1 MLKLIIG
8 KKGTGK
14 TKQLIDGINE
24 AVHTEKG
31 HIVFV
36 NNGTRHVFDLNS
48 KVRLIDTSEYS
59 IKKYN
64 TFYGFLCGIMAQD
77 FDISYVFV
85 DGINKII
92 TEDDI
97 LKNEELFENLDTI
110 SKQHGVNIIITVS
123 IDVADAPEY
132 MKKYL

>member
-1 MLKLIIG
+1 MLKLIVG

-24 AVHTEKG
+24 AVNTEKG

-36 NNGTRHVFDLNS
+36 NNGTRHVFDLSS

-64 TFYGFLCGIMAQD
+64 TFYGFLCGVMAQD
-77 FDISYVFV
+77 YDISYIFV

-92 TEDDI
+92 PEDDI
-97 LKNEELFENLDTI
+97 LKNDELFENLNAI
-110 SKQHGVNIIITVS
+110 SEQHNINIIITVS
-123 IDVADAPEY
+123 IDIADAPEY

>member
-36 NNGTRHVFDLNS
+36 NNGTRHVFDLSS

-77 FDISYVFV
+77 YDISYIFV

-92 TEDDI
+92 PEDDI
-97 LKNEELFENLDTI
+97 LKNDELFENLDAI
-110 SKQHGVNIIITVS
+110 SKQHSVNIIITVS
-123 IDVADAPEY
+123 IDINDAPEY

>member
-36 NNGTRHVFDLNS
+36 NNGTRHVFDLSS
-48 KVRLIDTSEYS
+48 KVRLIDTSDYS
-59 IKKYN
+59 IRKYN

-77 FDISYVFV
+77 HDISYLFV

-97 LKNEELFENLDTI
+97 LKCKELFENLDEI
-110 SKQHGVNIIITVS
+110 SEKHSVNIIITVS
-123 IDVADAPEY
+123 IDINEAPDY

>member
-24 AVHTEKG
+24 AVNTEKG

-36 NNGTRHVFDLNS
+36 NNGTRHVFDLSS

-64 TFYGFLCGIMAQD
+64 TFYGFLCGVMAQD
-77 FDISYVFV
+77 YDISYIFV

-92 TEDDI
+92 PEDDI
-97 LKNEELFENLDTI
+97 LKNDELFENLNAI
-110 SKQHGVNIIITVS
+110 SEQHNINIIITVS

>member
-24 AVHTEKG
+24 AVNTEKG

-36 NNGTRHVFDLNS
+36 NNGTRHVFDLSS

-64 TFYGFLCGIMAQD
+64 TFYGFLCGVMAQD
-77 FDISYVFV
+77 HDISYVFV

-92 TEDDI
+92 PEDDI
-97 LKNEELFENLDTI
+97 LKNDELFENLNAI
-110 SKQHGVNIIITVS
+110 SEQHGVNIIITVS
-123 IDVADAPEY
+123 VDVDDAPEY

>member
-24 AVHTEKG
+24 AVNTEKG

-36 NNGTRHVFDLNS
+36 NNGTRHVFDLSS

-59 IKKYN
+59 IRKYN
-64 TFYGFLCGIMAQD
+64 TFYGFLCGVMAQD
-77 FDISYVFV
+77 YDISYIFV

-92 TEDDI
+92 PEDDI
-97 LKNEELFENLDTI
+97 LKNDELFENLNAI
-110 SKQHGVNIIITVS
+110 SEQHNINIIITVS
-123 IDVADAPEY
+123 MDVADAPEY

>member
-24 AVHTEKG
+24 AVNTEKG

-36 NNGTRHVFDLNS
+36 NNGTRHVFDLSS

-64 TFYGFLCGIMAQD
+64 TFYGFLCGVMAQD
-77 FDISYVFV
+77 HDISYIFV

-92 TEDDI
+92 PEDDI
-97 LKNEELFENLDTI
+97 LKNDELFENLNAI
-110 SKQHGVNIIITVS
+110 SEQHNINIIITVS

>member
-14 TKQLIDGINE
+14 TKQLIDNIND

-36 NNGTRHVFDLNS
+36 NNGTRHVFDLSS

-77 FDISYVFV
+77 YDISYIFV

-97 LKNEELFENLDTI
+97 LKCDELFTNLNAI
-110 SKQHGVNIIITVS
+110 SEQHNVNIIITVS
-123 IDVADAPEY
+123 IDVNEAPDY

>member
-24 AVHTEKG
+24 AVNTEKG

-77 FDISYVFV
+77 YDISYIFV

-92 TEDDI
+92 PEDDI
-97 LKNEELFENLDTI
+97 LKNDELFENLDAI
-110 SKQHGVNIIITVS
+110 SKQHNINIIITVS
-123 IDVADAPEY
+123 IDVNDAPEY

>member
-1 MLKLIIG
+1 MLKLIVG

-24 AVHTEKG
+24 AVNTEKG

-36 NNGTRHVFDLNS
+36 NNGTRHVFDLSS

-64 TFYGFLCGIMAQD
+64 TFYGFLCGVMAQD
-77 FDISYVFV
+77 YDISYVFV

-92 TEDDI
+92 PEDDI
-97 LKNEELFENLDTI
+97 LKNDELFENLNAI
-110 SKQHGVNIIITVS
+110 SEQHNVNIIITVS
-123 IDVADAPEY
+123 IDIADAPEY

>member
-1 MLKLIIG
+1 MLKLIVG

-24 AVHTEKG
+24 AVNTEKG

-36 NNGTRHVFDLNS
+36 NNGTRHVFDLSS

-64 TFYGFLCGIMAQD
+64 TFYGFLCGVMAQD
-77 FDISYVFV
+77 YDISYVFV

-92 TEDDI
+92 PEDDI
-97 LKNEELFENLDTI
+97 LKNDELFENLNAI
-110 SKQHGVNIIITVS
+110 SEQHNVNIIITVS

>member
-8 KKGTGK
+8 RKGTGK
-14 TKQLIDGINE
+14 TKQLIDSINE
-24 AVHTEKG
+24 AVNTENG
-31 HIVFV
+31 HIVFI
-36 NNGTRHVFDLNS
+36 NNGTRHVFDLSS

-59 IKKYN
+59 ITKYN
-64 TFYGFLCGIMAQD
+64 TFYGFLCGVMAQD
-77 FDISYVFV
+77 YDISNIFV
-85 DGINKII
+85 DSVNKII

-97 LKNEELFENLDTI
+97 VVAGELFKSLDDVTT
-110 SKQHGVNIIITVS
+110 KHNVNIIITVS

>member
-1 MLKLIIG
+1 MEFLSTHLNDRFNII
-8 KKGTGK
+8 
-14 TKQLIDGINE
+14 
-24 AVHTEKG
+24 
-31 HIVFV
+31 
-36 NNGTRHVFDLNS
+36 
-48 KVRLIDTSEYS
+48 IDTSEYS

-77 FDISYVFV
+77 YDISYIFV

-97 LKNEELFENLDTI
+97 LKNEELFENLNAI
-110 SKQHGVNIIITVS
+110 SEQHNVNIIITVS

>member
-1 MLKLIIG
+1 MIKLLIG

-14 TKQLIDGINE
+14 TKQLIDNIND

-36 NNGTRHVFDLNS
+36 NNGTRHVFDLSS

-77 FDISYVFV
+77 YDISYIFV

-97 LKNEELFENLDTI
+97 LKNEELFLNLNAI
-110 SKQHGVNIIITVS
+110 SEQHNVNIIITVS
-123 IDVADAPEY
+123 IDVNEAPEY